1 MNSKENAMMQRER
14 LASGYLYTDMD
25 ESMAEERLRGKELVY
40 DFNHTRPSEQAK
52 REALIRRL
60 MGKIGKNFWIE
71 PPLHVAYG
79 SQIAIGDNFYANFN
93 LVVVD
98 DGKVLIGDNVMIAP
112 NVTIST
118 TGHPVDPTVRITGQQ
133 FSLAVTIEDNVWIG
147 SGAIINPG
155 VTIGRN
161 SVIGAGSVVT
171 KDVPCDVVAAGV
183 PCRVLRSIGERD
195 RIFYHKG
202 RRFADIPVETAK

>member
-1 MNSKENAMMQRER
+1 MMTQRER
-14 LASGYLYTDMD
+14 LAGGYLYTDMG
-25 ESMAEERLRGKELVY
+25 EGMPEERLRGKMLTFE
-40 DFNHTRPSEQAK
+40 FNHTSPAEPEK
-52 REALIRRL
+52 RVSLIRQL
-60 MGKIGKNFWIE
+60 MGSVGKNVWIE

-79 SQIAIGDNFYANFN
+79 SQITLGDNFYANFN

-98 DGKVLIGDNVMIAP
+98 DGKVIIGNNVMIAP

-133 FSLAVTIEDNVWIG
+133 FSQTVTLEDNVWIG
-147 SGAIINPG
+147 SGAVINPG

-171 KDVPCDVVAAGV
+171 KDIPADVVAAGV
-183 PCRVLRSIGERD
+183 PCRVLRPIGEQD
-195 RIFYHKG
+195 RQNALAG
-202 RRFADIPVETAK
+202 LPQPAMTAE

>member
-1 MNSKENAMMQRER
+1 MMTQRER
-14 LASGYLYTDMD
+14 LAGGYLYTDMG
-25 ESMAEERLRGKELVY
+25 EGMPEERLRGKMLTFE
-40 DFNHTRPSEQAK
+40 FNHTSPAEPEK
-52 REALIRRL
+52 RVSLIRQL
-60 MGKIGKNFWIE
+60 MGSVGKNVWIE

-79 SQIAIGDNFYANFN
+79 SQITLGDNFYANFN

-98 DGKVLIGDNVMIAP
+98 DGKVIIGNNVMIAP

-133 FSLAVTIEDNVWIG
+133 FSQTVTLEDNVWIG
-147 SGAIINPG
+147 SGAVINPG

-171 KDVPCDVVAAGV
+171 KDIPADVVAAGV
-183 PCRVLRSIGERD
+183 PCRVLRPIGEQD
-195 RIFYHKG
+195 RQNALAG
-202 RRFADIPVETAK
+202 LPQPAVTAE

>member
-1 MNSKENAMMQRER
+1 MMTQRER
-14 LASGYLYTDMD
+14 LAGGYLYTDLGEGMP
-25 ESMAEERLRGKELVY
+25 EERLRGKMLTFE
-40 DFNHTRPSEQAK
+40 FNHTSPAEPEK
-52 REALIRRL
+52 RVSLIRQL
-60 MGKIGKNFWIE
+60 MGSVGKNVWIE

-79 SQIAIGDNFYANFN
+79 SQITLGDNFYANFN

-98 DGKVLIGDNVMIAP
+98 DGKVIIGNNVMIAP

-133 FSLAVTIEDNVWIG
+133 FSQTVTLEDNVWIG
-147 SGAIINPG
+147 SGAVINPG

-171 KDVPCDVVAAGV
+171 KDIPADVVAAGV
-183 PCRVLRSIGERD
+183 PCRVLRPIGEQD
-195 RIFYHKG
+195 RQNALAG
-202 RRFADIPVETAK
+202 LPQPAMTTE

>member
-1 MNSKENAMMQRER
+1 MMTQRER
-14 LASGYLYTDMD
+14 LAGGYLYTDMG
-25 ESMAEERLRGKELVY
+25 EGMPEERLRGKMLTFE
-40 DFNHTRPSEQAK
+40 FNHTSPAEPEK
-52 REALIRRL
+52 RVSLIRQL
-60 MGKIGKNFWIE
+60 MGCVGKNVWIE

-79 SQIAIGDNFYANFN
+79 SQITLGDNFYANFN

-98 DGKVLIGDNVMIAP
+98 DGKVIIGNNVMIAP

-133 FSLAVTIEDNVWIG
+133 FSQTVTLEDNVWIG
-147 SGAIINPG
+147 SGAVINPG

-171 KDVPCDVVAAGV
+171 KDIPADVVAAGV
-183 PCRVLRSIGERD
+183 PCRVLRPIGEQD
-195 RIFYHKG
+195 RQNALAG
-202 RRFADIPVETAK
+202 LPQPAVTAE

>member
-1 MNSKENAMMQRER
+1 MMTQRER
-14 LASGYLYTDMD
+14 LAGGYLYTDMG
-25 ESMAEERLRGKELVY
+25 EGMPEERLRGKTLTFE
-40 DFNHTRPSEQAK
+40 FNHTSPTEPEK
-52 REALIRRL
+52 RVALIRQL
-60 MGKIGKNFWIE
+60 MGSVGKNVWIE

-79 SQIAIGDNFYANFN
+79 SQITLGDNFYANFN

-98 DGKVLIGDNVMIAP
+98 DGKVIIGNNVMIAP

-133 FSLAVTIEDNVWIG
+133 FSQTVTLEDNVWIG
-147 SGAIINPG
+147 SGAVINPG

-171 KDVPCDVVAAGV
+171 KDIPADVVAAGV
-183 PCRVLRSIGERD
+183 PCRVLRPIGEQD
-195 RIFYHKG
+195 RQNALAG
-202 RRFADIPVETAK
+202 LPQPAVTTE

>member
-1 MNSKENAMMQRER
+1 MMTQRER
-14 LASGYLYTDMD
+14 LASGCLYTDMD
-25 ESMAEERLRGKELVY
+25 EGMAEDRLRGKELVY
-40 DFNHTRPSEQAK
+40 DFNHTRPSERTK
-52 REALIRRL
+52 REALLRQL
-60 MGKIGKNFWIE
+60 MGKIGDNFWIE

-79 SQIAIGDNFYANFN
+79 SQITIGDNFYANFN

-118 TGHPVDPTVRITGQQ
+118 TGHPVDPAVRITGQQ
-133 FSLAVTIEDNVWIG
+133 FSLTVTIEDNVWIG
-147 SGAIINPG
+147 SGVIINPG

-171 KDVPCDVVAAGV
+171 KDVPADVVAVGV
-183 PCRVLRSIGERD
+183 PCRVLRPIGEHD
-195 RIFYHKG
+195 RVFYHKG
-202 RRFADIPVETAK
+202 RRFADN

>member
-1 MNSKENAMMQRER
+1 MMTQRER
-14 LASGYLYTDMD
+14 LAGGYLYTDMG
-25 ESMAEERLRGKELVY
+25 EGMPEERLRGKMLTFE
-40 DFNHTRPSEQAK
+40 FNHTSPAEPEK
-52 REALIRRL
+52 RVSLIRQL
-60 MGKIGKNFWIE
+60 MGSVGKNVWIE

-79 SQIAIGDNFYANFN
+79 SQITLGDNFYANFN

-98 DGKVLIGDNVMIAP
+98 DGKVIIGNNVMIAP

-133 FSLAVTIEDNVWIG
+133 FSQTVTLEDNVWIG
-147 SGAIINPG
+147 SGAVINPG

-171 KDVPCDVVAAGV
+171 KDIPADVVAAGV
-183 PCRVLRSIGERD
+183 PCRVLRPIGEQD
-195 RIFYHKG
+195 RQNALAG
-202 RRFADIPVETAK
+202 LPQPAVAAE

>member
-1 MNSKENAMMQRER
+1 MMTQRER
-14 LASGYLYTDMD
+14 LAGGYLYTDLD
-25 ESMAEERLRGKELVY
+25 EGMAEERLRGKELIY
-40 DFNHTRPSEQAK
+40 DFNHSRPSEQIK
-52 REALIRRL
+52 REALIRQL

-79 SQIAIGDNFYANFN
+79 SQIIVGDNFYANFN

-118 TGHPVDPTVRITGQQ
+118 TGHPIDPSVRITGQQ
-133 FSLAVTIEDNVWIG
+133 FSLTVTIEDNVWIG
-147 SGAIINPG
+147 SGVIINPG

-161 SVIGAGSVVT
+161 SVIGAGSVVAR
-171 KDVPCDVVAAGV
+171 DVPPDVVAAGV
-183 PCRVLRSIGERD
+183 PCRVLRPIGEQD
-195 RIFYHKG
+195 TWEG
-202 RRFADIPVETAK
+202 SAKRTGL

>member
-1 MNSKENAMMQRER
+1 MMTQRER
-14 LASGYLYTDMD
+14 LAGGYLYTDMG
-25 ESMAEERLRGKELVY
+25 EGMPEERLRGKMLTFE
-40 DFNHTRPSEQAK
+40 FNHTSPAEPEK
-52 REALIRRL
+52 RVSLIRQL
-60 MGKIGKNFWIE
+60 MGSVGKNVWIE

-79 SQIAIGDNFYANFN
+79 SQITLGDNFYANFN

-98 DGKVLIGDNVMIAP
+98 NGKVIIGNNVMIAP

-133 FSLAVTIEDNVWIG
+133 FSQTVTLEDNVWIG
-147 SGAIINPG
+147 SGAVINPG

-171 KDVPCDVVAAGV
+171 KDIPADVVAAGV
-183 PCRVLRSIGERD
+183 PCRVLRPIGEQD
-195 RIFYHKG
+195 RQNALAG
-202 RRFADIPVETAK
+202 LPQPAVAAE

>member
-1 MNSKENAMMQRER
+1 MMQRER

-147 SGAIINPG
+147 SGVIINPG

>member
-1 MNSKENAMMQRER
+1 MMTQRER
-14 LASGYLYTDMD
+14 LAGGYLYTDMG
-25 ESMAEERLRGKELVY
+25 EGMPEERLRGKMLTFE
-40 DFNHTRPSEQAK
+40 FNHTSPAEPEK
-52 REALIRRL
+52 RVSLIRQL
-60 MGKIGKNFWIE
+60 MGCVGKNVWIE

-79 SQIAIGDNFYANFN
+79 SQITLGDNFYANFN

-98 DGKVLIGDNVMIAP
+98 DGKVIIGNNVMIAP

-133 FSLAVTIEDNVWIG
+133 FSQTVTLEDNVWIG
-147 SGAIINPG
+147 SGAVINPG

-171 KDVPCDVVAAGV
+171 KDIPADVVAAGV
-183 PCRVLRSIGERD
+183 PCRVLRPIGEQD
-195 RIFYHKG
+195 RQNALAG
-202 RRFADIPVETAK
+202 LPQPAVAAE

>member
-1 MNSKENAMMQRER
+1 MMTQRER
-14 LASGYLYTDMD
+14 LAGGYLYTDMG
-25 ESMAEERLRGKELVY
+25 EGMPEERLRGKMLTFE
-40 DFNHTRPSEQAK
+40 FNHTSPAEPEK
-52 REALIRRL
+52 RVSLIRQL
-60 MGKIGKNFWIE
+60 MGSVGKNVWIE

-79 SQIAIGDNFYANFN
+79 SQITLGDNFYANFN

-98 DGKVLIGDNVMIAP
+98 DGKVIIGNNVMIAP

-133 FSLAVTIEDNVWIG
+133 FSQTVTLEDNVWIG
-147 SGAIINPG
+147 SGAVINPG

-171 KDVPCDVVAAGV
+171 KDIPADVVAAGV
-183 PCRVLRSIGERD
+183 PCRVLRSIGEQD
-195 RIFYHKG
+195 RQNALAG
-202 RRFADIPVETAK
+202 LPQPAVTAE

>member
-1 MNSKENAMMQRER
+1 MMTQRER

-25 ESMAEERLRGKELVY
+25 EGMPEERLRGKILAYE
-40 DFNHTRPSEQAK
+40 FNHTSPAEPEK
-52 REALIRRL
+52 RVALIRQM
-60 MGKIGKNFWIE
+60 MGRVGNNVWIE

-79 SQIAIGDNFYANFN
+79 SQISIGDNFYANFN

-98 DGKVLIGDNVMIAP
+98 DGKVIIGNNVMIAP

-118 TGHPVDPTVRITGQQ
+118 TGHPIDPAVRITGQQ
-133 FSLAVTIEDNVWIG
+133 FSQTVTLEDNVWIG

-171 KDVPCDVVAAGV
+171 KDIPANVVAAGV
-183 PCRVLRSIGERD
+183 PCRVLRPIGEQD
-195 RIFYHKG
+195 RRNALAG
-202 RRFADIPVETAK
+202 LPVMDAE

>member
-1 MNSKENAMMQRER
+1 MMTQRER
-14 LASGYLYTDMD
+14 LAGGYLYTDMG
-25 ESMAEERLRGKELVY
+25 EGMPEERLRGKTLTFE
-40 DFNHTRPSEQAK
+40 FNHTSPAESEK
-52 REALIRRL
+52 RVALIRQL
-60 MGKIGKNFWIE
+60 MGSVGKNVWIE

-79 SQIAIGDNFYANFN
+79 SQITLGDNFYANFN

-98 DGKVLIGDNVMIAP
+98 DGKVIIGNNVMIAP

-133 FSLAVTIEDNVWIG
+133 FSQTVTLEDNVWIG
-147 SGAIINPG
+147 SGAVINPG

-171 KDVPCDVVAAGV
+171 KDIPTDVVAAGV
-183 PCRVLRSIGERD
+183 PCRVLRPIGEQD
-195 RIFYHKG
+195 RQNALAG
-202 RRFADIPVETAK
+202 LPQPAVTE

>member
-1 MNSKENAMMQRER
+1 MMTQRER
-14 LASGYLYTDMD
+14 LAGGYLYTDMG
-25 ESMAEERLRGKELVY
+25 EGMPEERLRGKMLTFE
-40 DFNHTRPSEQAK
+40 FNHTSPAEPEK
-52 REALIRRL
+52 RVSLIRQL
-60 MGKIGKNFWIE
+60 MGSVGKNVWIE

-79 SQIAIGDNFYANFN
+79 SQITLGDNFYANFN

-98 DGKVLIGDNVMIAP
+98 NGKVIIGNNVMIAP

-133 FSLAVTIEDNVWIG
+133 FSQTVTLEDNVWIG
-147 SGAIINPG
+147 SGAVINPG

-171 KDVPCDVVAAGV
+171 KDIPADVVAAGV
-183 PCRVLRSIGERD
+183 PCRVLRPIGEQD
-195 RIFYHKG
+195 RQNALAG
-202 RRFADIPVETAK
+202 LPQPAVTAE